1 MNFSVWER
9 PLAAEKG
16 ASEIPS
22 REKVGDDRQR
32 GDRGGWVVE
41 TARVRGEGRVVGGNT
56 RERGWKHAGTWVETR
71 GNGPGPWAH
80 RLRLLRR
87 FLFRPRSL
95 RGGWPGGLRI
105 HVGPVVRSLGA
116 VGEGQRPVDAF
127 VRHPDAPLPVA
138 KDRGTVTGTRGACST
153 VGIPHQPP
161 RSDKSAQR
169 RLEPQRCGIGDI
181 QIYSYG

>member
-1 MNFSVWER
+1 M
-9 PLAAEKG
+9 
-16 ASEIPS
+16 
-22 REKVGDDRQR
+22 D
-32 GDRGGWVVE
+32 
-41 TARVRGEGRVVGGNT
+41 
-56 RERGWKHAGTWVETR
+56 TR

-138 KDRGTVTGTRGACST
+138 KDRGKVTGTRG
-153 VGIPHQPP
+153 
-161 RSDKSAQR
+161 R
-169 RLEPQRCGIGDI
+169 RVQQWGSRTNLLEVIKVRRDGWSRKDAESV
-181 QIYSYG
+181 IYKYLRMVKQS